1 MIIAASINGAI
12 GRAGLMLMLGASVFG
27 ALAVLYGIRRGDTK
41 LLKQSPRY
49 AWLALFGIVVSV
61 VMMQRALITRDFSL
75 AYVQQVG
82 SADTPAI
89 YNVAAMWSALEGSI
103 LLWALV
109 LTGFPAG
116 VAWGFRNR
124 TDDVLVGWAL
134 IVMFLIT
141 AFFAMIS
148 FGPADPFVNGAV
160 GVTSGPGPN
169 PLLQNHILV
178 LFHPPILYL
187 GYVGFTVPFAF
198 AIAAL
203 VTGRLGEGWLLET
216 RRWALFSWAFLTI
229 GILLGGWWSYEV
241 LGWGGVWAWDPV
253 ENASLLPWLTG
264 TAYIH
269 SVLVQERRGMLR
281 VWNLSLLV
289 ATFALTIL
297 GTFLTRSGVINSV
310 HAFGDGP
317 VGAWFLGL
325 FGIIVVVSLGLIAWR
340 GDRLRSPGAID
351 SPLSREGAFLANN
364 VMFTVFAFVVL
375 LGTIFPLLVEALDD
389 RRTVVGAPYFDRLS
403 MPIGI
408 VLLFLMAVAPVLPWR
423 KASQELLRE
432 RLFWPAWIGA
442 GSLVFA
448 VAVGATGWA
457 PLVAFGLAGFASGA
471 ALRQLVLATR
481 RQGWRGLVGRANG
494 GMIVHLGVIMIAVA
508 LASSNSFTH
517 ATRLQ
522 LEQGVEQEWSGHTFR
537 LESVQVVL
545 NDAESESALQAR
557 VLLDDSKVIVP
568 AITTYLNMGVDV
580 PTPGV
585 RTGLTNDVYLT
596 LEQGSQPD
604 DTSVTIQ
611 AFVRPMILWLWI
623 GGLVM
628 AIGTLLS
635 AFPGSRRRRAIDPVS
650 APIGTMPARSD
661 AGVTSAP
668 ELEVTQVDDEPEPEP
683 AGVRA

>member
-1 MIIAASINGAI
+1 MIAASLNSAV

-27 ALAVLYGIRRGDTK
+27 ALAVLYGIRTGDKK
-41 LLKQSPRY
+41 LLRQSPRY
-49 AWLALFGIVVSV
+49 AWLALAGITLSV
-61 VMMQRALITRDFSL
+61 VMMQRALITRDFSM
-75 AYVQQVG
+75 AYIQQVG
-82 SADTPAI
+82 SPDTPAL
-89 YNVAAMWSALEGSI
+89 YNFAAMWSALEGSI
-103 LLWALV
+103 LLWAFV
-109 LTGFPAG
+109 LTGFTAA
-116 VAWGFRNR
+116 VAWRFRKR

-134 IVMFLIT
+134 IVMFVVT
-141 AFFAMIS
+141 AFFAMVS
-148 FGPADPFVNGAV
+148 FGPADPFSNGVA
-160 GVTSGPGPN
+160 GFNPATAPGPN

-187 GYVGFTVPFAF
+187 GFVGFTVPFAF

-216 RRWALFSWAFLTI
+216 RRWALFSWSFLTI

-289 ATFALTIL
+289 ATFSLTIL
-297 GTFLTRSGVINSV
+297 GTFLTRSGVIESV

-317 VGAWFLGL
+317 VGAWFLSFFGL
-325 FGIIVVVSLGLIAWR
+325 IVVVSLGLIAWR
-340 GDRLRSPGAID
+340 GDRLRSPGSID

-364 VMFTVFAFVVL
+364 VLFTVFAFVVL
-375 LGTIFPLLVEALDD
+375 LGTLFPLLVEVLDD
-389 RRTVVGAPYFDRLS
+389 RRTIVGAPYFDRLS
-403 MPIGI
+403 MPIGLM
-408 VLLFLMAVAPVLPWR
+408 LLFLMAIAPVLPWR
-423 KASQELLRE
+423 KASTELLRD
-432 RLFWPAWIGA
+432 RLFWPAWAGA
-442 GSLVFA
+442 GALVFS

-457 PLVAFGLAGFASGA
+457 PLVAFALAGFAAGA
-471 ALRQLVLATR
+471 ALRQIVLATR
-481 RQGWRGLVGRANG
+481 RQGWRGFVGRANG
-494 GMIVHLGVIMIAVA
+494 GMIVHIGVIMIAVA

-522 LEQGVEQEWSGHTFR
+522 LEQNVVQEWSGHTFE
-537 LESVQVVL
+537 LTSLTENTSQ
-545 NDAESESALQAR
+545 AGQSALEAR
-557 VLLDDSKVIVP
+557 VILDGSKTIVP
-568 AITTYLNMGVDV
+568 AITTYLNIGLDV

-596 LEQGSQPD
+596 LEQGSQPG
-604 DTSVTIQ
+604 DTSVSIQ

-628 AIGTLLS
+628 GVGTLLA
-635 AFPGSRRRRAIDPVS
+635 AFPGNKRRRATDPVS
-650 APIGTMPARSD
+650 APIATGRPDVQR
-661 AGVTSAP
+661 P
-668 ELEVTQVDDEPEPEP
+668 EGEPEPEP
-683 AGVRA
+683 AGASA